1 MRRGLTALALAAAW
15 MTWPADGHALEPE
28 GSRFWSD
35 VRRERGSLARSLAER
50 AELRLVAS
58 RDLPPYARIEWVR
71 AAHADLNRAHLL
83 APFDLEI
90 AFLRARAATEE
101 SLLPSVRDR
110 RSMIRLAIARYLE
123 IRARD
128 PEHRAVSVAFD
139 LAILHTRLHDFAAA
153 SEEYRRARDALLDPR
168 GSATI
173 IANLAEITMLAGD
186 LERACAYFDEAVELA
201 ASSGGDHSL
210 VLSLIGAAV
219 AYDRLGNGARA
230 IELARRARG
239 ISGGRI
245 TATRAPGVF
254 YEPDEELHYYDA
266 MDALAWASD
275 ASGAELA
282 RALGEARKALARFL
296 EIGPRSPFAPRAAQ
310 RLEEVEARLQA
321 LRRGRAP

>member
-153 SEEYRRARDALLDPR
+153 SEEYRRAR
-168 GSATI
+168 
-173 IANLAEITMLAGD
+173 
-186 LERACAYFDEAVELA
+186 
-201 ASSGGDHSL
+201 
-210 VLSLIGAAV
+210 
-219 AYDRLGNGARA
+219 
-230 IELARRARG
+230 G